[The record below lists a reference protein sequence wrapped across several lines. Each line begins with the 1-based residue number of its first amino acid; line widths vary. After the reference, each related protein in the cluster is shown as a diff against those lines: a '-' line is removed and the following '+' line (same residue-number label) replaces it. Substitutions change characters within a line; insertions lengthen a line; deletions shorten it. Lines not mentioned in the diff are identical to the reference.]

1 MVGFFITG
9 LKLELPDDRVK
20 LFFSNDRVDFQI
32 IGLNFPF
39 LMVRLDFQIIRL
51 NFPFLMV
58 GLNFLITWLRLRIL
72 DDKVLLLPN
81 HKVKTFLGIMAQ
93 I

>member
-1 MVGFFITG
+1 MVGF
-9 LKLELPDDRVK
+9 
-20 LFFSNDRVDFQI
+20 DFHI
-32 IGLNFPF
+32 IG
-39 LMVRLDFQIIRL
+39 L

-72 DDKVLLLPN
+72 DDKVLLLPD

>member
-1 MVGFFITG
+1 MIGSNFSFLMVGF
-9 LKLELPDDRVK
+9 
-20 LFFSNDRVDFQI
+20 DFHI
-32 IGLNFPF
+32 IG
-39 LMVRLDFQIIRL
+39 L

-72 DDKVLLLPN
+72 DDKVLLLPD
-81 HKVKTFLGIMAQ
+81 HKVKTFLCIMAQ

>member
-1 MVGFFITG
+1 MIGSNFSFLMVG
-9 LKLELPDDRVK
+9 L
-20 LFFSNDRVDFQI
+20 DFQI

-39 LMVRLDFQIIRL
+39 LMVGLDFQIIGL
-51 NFPFLMV
+51 DFPFLMV

-72 DDKVLLLPN
+72 DDKVFLLPD
-81 HKVKTFLGIMAQ
+81 HKVKTFLSIMAQ